1 MLGQAPRRGGA
12 GQAGGR
18 GQGVTVTP
26 SASQYACRGLF
37 LSTKGVWWKVMAG
50 DFLSLS

>member
-37 LSTKGVWWKVMAG
+37 PSTKGVWWKVMAG